1 MSFNPRAKQAT
12 TANTKNAVAVT
23 DDSENSDGEDHI
35 FKLRTFDV
43 FWVDK
48 SALMYRDGFAKV
60 RFIIDIFTLVQFMLS
75 NVVSI
80 F

>member
-60 RFIIDIFTLVQFMLS
+60 RSICLYSHLDFCIYIDVITIF
-75 NVVSI
+75 
-80 F
+80 